1 MAAAPEVAPLVDGA
15 DGEAEPEEDPL
26 KWAEREVAEADGLLR
41 RWAEGRRDTA
51 PFDLTVKPMIG
62 GAEAAVTLAGVTSQM
77 SVSEL
82 HDRVHAEMA
91 SHPTPDEQRLFIVDR
106 GKGPLRDETLPV
118 GAYGVVAG
126 ATLHLA
132 LRDGD
137 AAAARRVARV
147 QVRAAQAKARAA
159 QAKARAA
166 RARQL
171 AITGAPRNP
180 CDRIMGQI
188 MFLAVVVGCL
198 LLPVALMYSIA

>member
-26 KWAEREVAEADGLLR
+26 KLAEREVAEADGLLR
-41 RWAEGRRDTA
+41 RWGEGRRDTA

-106 GKGPLRDETLPV
+106 GKGPLRCWPRL
-118 GAYGVVAG
+118 
-126 ATLHLA
+126 LA
-132 LRDGD
+132 RLTCCCGG
-137 AAAARRVARV
+137 
-147 QVRAAQAKARAA
+147 
-159 QAKARAA
+159 
-166 RARQL
+166 
-171 AITGAPRNP
+171 GAPSLSLVLFCSVLFCFVSFRFVF
-180 CDRIMGQI
+180 CW
-188 MFLAVVVGCL
+188 L
-198 LLPVALMYSIA
+198 